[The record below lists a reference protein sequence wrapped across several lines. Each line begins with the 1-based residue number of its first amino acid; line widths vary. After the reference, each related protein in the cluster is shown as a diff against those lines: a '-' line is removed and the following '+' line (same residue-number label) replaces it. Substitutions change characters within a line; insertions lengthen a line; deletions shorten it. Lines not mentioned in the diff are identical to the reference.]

1 MAMKCL
7 NDVDPVC
14 GMELNGYAADFTED
28 VEGKTYGFCS
38 QKCKDAFHGN
48 PKRYIENPASHI
60 GVPGPSQIPE
70 KK

>member
-1 MAMKCL
+1 MAMKCF

-14 GMELNGYAADFTED
+14 GIELNGYAADFTED

-38 QKCKDAFHGN
+38 QKCKDAFHVN
-48 PKRYIENPASHI
+48 PKRYIENPASNI